1 MPPNYIAFRYSG
13 RLQSIHHVDDYVI
26 ATEMSEVLP
35 VPPTTW
41 EPHFVLTLGPAIR
54 PPQDTPTGS
63 RIRRAA
69 RIWADIDLLLT
80 SPSISEAHTLTLQ
93 RHRE

>member
-1 MPPNYIAFRYSG
+1 MPPNYIAFRYDG

-26 ATEMSEVLP
+26 VTEMAEALP

-41 EPHFVLTLGPAIR
+41 DPHFVLTLGPAIR
-54 PPQDTPTGS
+54 PPQVVPTGP

-69 RIWADIDLLLT
+69 RTWVDIDLLLT
-80 SPSISEAHTLTLQ
+80 GATISEALTLTTQ
-93 RHRE
+93 RRNP